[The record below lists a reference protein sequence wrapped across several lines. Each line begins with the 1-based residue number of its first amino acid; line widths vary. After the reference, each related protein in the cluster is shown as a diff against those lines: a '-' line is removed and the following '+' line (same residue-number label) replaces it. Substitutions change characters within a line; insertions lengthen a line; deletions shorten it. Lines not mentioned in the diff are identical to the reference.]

1 VVVIHRDTDCQNHLK
16 GLESYILEE
25 LNVKTLTLAA
35 EDSRY
40 GVRLQ
45 AEPDN
50 KGLGLRLK
58 GEFKSVAPAIKK
70 LTSKQL
76 EEFQA
81 VGEIEVLGHKL
92 SGDDLKVR
100 KL

>member
-1 VVVIHRDTDCQNHLK
+1 M
-16 GLESYILEE
+16 
-25 LNVKTLTLAA
+25 KTLTLAA

-50 KGLGLRLK
+50 KELGLRLK
-58 GEFKSVAPAIKK
+58 GEFKAVAPAIKK

-76 EEFQA
+76 EEYQEK
-81 VGEIEVLGHKL
+81 GEIEVLGHKL
-92 SGDDLKVR
+92 TGNDLKVR
-100 KL
+100 EDFKLERFV